1 MSMNDPISDM
11 LARIKNAQAVKKR
24 SVSMPSSK
32 AKVAIANV
40 LKDEGYIREI
50 KVEQEGVKNMLTI
63 ELKYVEGRGVIDRLD
78 RFSKPGRRRYC
89 ANGDIPR
96 VLNGLGIA
104 IVSTSKGVMTDAR
117 ARAEGHGGEV
127 LCLVA

>member
-11 LARIKNAQAVKKR
+11 LARIKNAQAVNKR

-32 AKVAIANV
+32 VKLAIAAV
-40 LKDEGYIREI
+40 LKDEGYIRDAQIEDQDG
-50 KVEQEGVKNMLTI
+50 KPTLVI

-89 ANGDIPR
+89 GTTELPR

-104 IVSTSKGVMTDAR
+104 IVSTSNGVMTDAR

>member
-11 LARIKNAQAVKKR
+11 LARIKNAQAVRKR
-24 SVSMPSSK
+24 SVAMPSSK
-32 AKVAIANV
+32 VKLAIAQV
-40 LKDEGYIREI
+40 LKDEGYIRDAQ
-50 KVEQEGVKNMLTI
+50 VEQDGSKATLTI
-63 ELKYVEGRGVIDRLD
+63 ELKYVDGQGVIDRLD
-78 RFSKPGRRRYC
+78 RFSKPGRRRYS
-89 ANGDIPR
+89 AAGDIPR

>member
-11 LARIKNAQAVKKR
+11 LARIKNAQAVNKR
-24 SVSMPSSK
+24 SVRMPSSK
-32 AKVAIANV
+32 AKVAIVEV
-40 LKDEGYIREI
+40 LKDEGYVRGFEVIEDGSKRDL
-50 KVEQEGVKNMLTI
+50 VI

-78 RFSKPGRRRYC
+78 RFSKPGRRRYY
-89 ANGDIPR
+89 GTEDLPR

>member
-11 LARIKNAQAVKKR
+11 LARIKNAQAVNKR
-24 SVSMPSSK
+24 TVTMPSSTV
-32 AKVAIANV
+32 KVAIANV
-40 LKDEGYIREI
+40 LKDEGYIRELQ
-50 KVEQEGVKNMLTI
+50 VEQDGVKANLVI

-78 RFSKPGRRRYC
+78 RFSKPGRRRYH
-89 ANGDIPR
+89 ATTEIPR

>member
-24 SVSMPSSK
+24 SVAMPSSK

-40 LKDEGYIREI
+40 LKDEGYIRDI
-50 KVEQEGVKNMLTI
+50 KVEQDGVKNMLTI
-63 ELKYVEGRGVIDRLD
+63 ELKYVEGRGVIDRLE
-78 RFSKPGRRRYC
+78 RYSKPGRRRYC

-96 VLNGLGIA
+96 VLNGLGVA

>member
-11 LARIKNAQAVKKR
+11 LARIKNAQAVNKR

-32 AKVAIANV
+32 AKVAVVEV
-40 LKDEGYIREI
+40 LKDEGYVRDYD
-50 KVEQEGVKNMLTI
+50 VRTEGSKSELTI
-63 ELKYVEGRGVIDRLD
+63 ELKYVNGRGVIDRLD
-78 RFSKPGRRRYC
+78 RFSKPGRRRYF
-89 ANGDIPR
+89 GKDELPR

-117 ARAEGHGGEV
+117 ARSEGQGGEV

>member
-1 MSMNDPISDM
+1 MNDPISDM
-11 LARIKNAQAVKKR
+11 LARIKNAQAVNKR
-24 SVSMPSSK
+24 SVRMPSSK
-32 AKVAIANV
+32 AKVAIVEV
-40 LKDEGYIREI
+40 LKDEGYVRGFEI
-50 KVEQEGVKNMLTI
+50 IEDGSKRDLVI

-78 RFSKPGRRRYC
+78 RFSKPGRRRYY
-89 ANGDIPR
+89 GTEDLPR

>member
-1 MSMNDPISDM
+1 MSMSDPISDM
-11 LARIKNAQAVKKR
+11 LARIKNAQAVNKR
-24 SVSMPSSK
+24 EVRLPASK
-32 AKVAIANV
+32 VKHAVANV
-40 LKDEGYIREI
+40 LKDEGYVRDVQ
-50 KVEQEGVKNMLTI
+50 VEDSGAKRTLII
-63 ELKYVEGRGVIDRLD
+63 ELKYVDGRGVIDRLD
-78 RFSKPGRRRYC
+78 RYSKPGRRRYYGH
-89 ANGDIPR
+89 NDIPR

>member
-11 LARIKNAQAVKKR
+11 LARIKNAQAVNKR

-32 AKVAIANV
+32 VKVAIAKV
-40 LKDEGYIREI
+40 LEDEGYIRSAA
-50 KVEQEGVKNMLTI
+50 VENDGAKSVLSI

-78 RFSKPGRRRYC
+78 RFSKPGRRRYS
-89 ANGDIPR
+89 AAGDIPR
-96 VLNGLGIA
+96 VLSGLGIA
-104 IVSTSKGVMTDAR
+104 IVSTSNGVMTDR
-117 ARAEGHGGEV
+117 QARAEGFGGEV